1 MFLDV
6 TVRRNS
12 SLIEAAIKLHQRGLI
27 TPNTYVLDLDRIV
40 ENAQL
45 IKDEADRN
53 IKCRY

>member
-40 ENAQL
+40 ENAVISNTLWPLLSQ
-45 IKDEADRN
+45 IA
-53 IKCRY
+53 